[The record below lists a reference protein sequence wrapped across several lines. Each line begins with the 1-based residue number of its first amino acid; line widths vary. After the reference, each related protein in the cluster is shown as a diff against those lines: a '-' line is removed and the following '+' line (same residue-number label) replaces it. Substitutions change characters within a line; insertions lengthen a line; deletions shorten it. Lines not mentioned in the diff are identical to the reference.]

1 LRGGFLS
8 GASGALSSFSRHVD
22 VDCCSLQVS
31 SARLNRAALW
41 RGRSV

>member
-22 VDCCSLQVS
+22 VDCWVS
-31 SARLNRAALW
+31 
-41 RGRSV
+41 V